1 MEQIWSQITALDWVG
16 IITNIVQAI
25 CFILTCFLLINGK
38 VQQIKYQNENAK
50 LKQDSA
56 LKDAEYAERELKLKE
71 EFNDTLRKLNMSV
84 TNKIADEAAKK
95 EAKAEAETLKI
106 SDNIKSAQASIDQIL
121 HAGKK

>member
-56 LKDAEYAERELKLKE
+56 LKDAEYAERELKIKE

-84 TNKIADEAAKK
+84 ANKIADEAAKK